1 MSKLLDKISYY
12 KKLGSWIVKAGW
24 DTRTKNRKGQFP
36 CAYMKINELG
46 SRNIPPRPVMRLT
59 SRKNRATWQR
69 MLRKGME
76 ASVPMSVLTNQ
87 VGSRMRSDIQESIT
101 SNIPPPNAPGTV
113 RAKAR
118 RNNNGGTLR
127 DTLFAL
133 QQVTYVAE
141 KKGK

>member
-1 MSKLLDKISYY
+1 MSKLLDKIAYY
-12 KKLGSWIVKAGW
+12 KKLGSWTVKAGW

-36 CAYMKINELG
+36 CVYMKANEYG
-46 SRNIPPRPVMRLT
+46 TRNIPPRPFMRVT
-59 SRKNRATWQR
+59 SRKNHPTWQR

-76 ASVPMSVLTNQ
+76 ASVPMTVLTNQ
-87 VGSRMRSDIQESIT
+87 VGSRMRSDIQESII

-113 RAKAR
+113 RAKAK

-127 DTLFAL
+127 DTLFAY

-141 KKGK
+141 KGGR